1 MDAAG
6 GGERAG
12 VQEDVGSCSG
22 LAVPASR
29 CYDVYIMMA
38 RTQILLDP
46 QLLRRARHRAAD
58 QGISLGEYVRRL
70 LERDLGQPRAVS
82 EPSAVFNLGKS
93 GGADIASQKDQMIGE
108 AVAARYPRPK
118 RRK

>member
-1 MDAAG
+1 
-6 GGERAG
+6 
-12 VQEDVGSCSG
+12 
-22 LAVPASR
+22 
-29 CYDVYIMMA
+29 MMA

-46 QLLRRARHRAAD
+46 HVLRRARQRAAD

-70 LERDLGQPRAVS
+70 VDRDLGQPRAAR

-93 GGADIASQKDQMIGE
+93 GGSDVASDKDRMIGE